1 MKNLKIKSFFFFGSL
16 ILLLGCGGVSQEEYD
31 RVMEENARLKKEIE
45 TIKYDPYKLLS
56 QAKINIENNDLSQ
69 AEINLNSLIL
79 NNPGSDL
86 IPEANKLQE
95 TLKKLKQTEAREYEK
110 EKALRMKADKNR
122 VNIALKSMRSNYDE
136 INGVTWYYDK
146 STTSY
151 ANTNS
156 FHLYIGWPENGRPY
170 LRFRIQYAG
179 NDWLLINSY
188 IVFTDEKM
196 YGLDA
201 SGDVKRDNDSRTVWE
216 WYDQKVDNQLYTTV
230 LSVINSSSSKVRY
243 VGEHYE
249 QDRVITERERQAL
262 KRVLEAYRVIEGS

>member
-1 MKNLKIKSFFFFGSL
+1 MKNLKVKSLVFFGSL
-16 ILLLGCGGVSQEEYD
+16 ILLVGCGGVSQEEYD
-31 RVMEENARLKKEIE
+31 RVLEENARLKKEIE
-45 TIKYDPYKLLS
+45 AIKYDPYILLS
-56 QAKINIENNDLSQ
+56 QAKINLENNELSQ
-69 AEINLNSLIL
+69 AQMRLNSLKL
-79 NNPGSDL
+79 NNPDSEL
-86 IPEANKLQE
+86 LPEANELLETIQKLNQS
-95 TLKKLKQTEAREYEK
+95 KAKEYQK
-110 EKALRMKADKNR
+110 EQALRAKAEQNR
-122 VNIALKSMRSNYDE
+122 IDNALKSMRSSYDE

-156 FHLYIGWPENGRPY
+156 FHLYIGWPDIGRPY

-188 IVFTDEKM
+188 IVFADEKM

-216 WYDQKVDNQLYTTV
+216 WYDQKMDNQLYTTV